1 METSVLLGQ
10 NLRTF
15 AQRSPMFL
23 ISETQHGGT
32 NIQDVCFEDD
42 NDAIEVMD
50 AGGKSTGSVES
61 FYR

>member
-1 METSVLLGQ
+1 METSVLLRQ
-10 NLRTF
+10 NIRTF

-23 ISETQHGGT
+23 FSETEQGLRSMKDMSLENH
-32 NIQDVCFEDD
+32 NE
-42 NDAIEVMD
+42 AMEVVD

>member
-23 ISETQHGGT
+23 FSETEQGLRSMKDT
-32 NIQDVCFEDD
+32 CFEDD
-42 NDAIEVMD
+42 NVAMEVVDAV
-50 AGGKSTGSVES
+50 GKEMASADSH
-61 FYR
+61 